1 MNSGTVSR
9 VDVILEING
18 AERISC
24 QLKRHLSP
32 IAVGLITR
40 MLPLKGNAHHMGQSV
55 VYFETKINS
64 GIERKRTDFKKG
76 DIAFLPTEGSIC
88 FYMDDVFGGKLMT
101 IIGKITD
108 GVEKLK
114 AVKSSDV
121 LSLSRN
127 WFV

>member
-1 MNSGTVSR
+1 MQSGTVSR
-9 VDVILEING
+9 IDIILGINDKT
-18 AERISC
+18 RITC

-32 IAVGLITR
+32 LTVGLITR
-40 MLPLKGNAHHMGQSV
+40 MLPLNGNAHYMGKSI

-88 FYMDDVFGGKLMT
+88 FYTDDVFGGKLMS
-101 IIGKITD
+101 IVGKITGD
-108 GVEKLK
+108 IAKLK

-127 WFV
+127 

>member
-1 MNSGTVSR
+1 MHSGTVSR

-32 IAVGLITR
+32 MTVGLIIR

-55 VYFETKINS
+55 VYFETRINS
-64 GIERKRTDFKKG
+64 GIERKRTDFKKA
-76 DIAFLPTEGSIC
+76 DIAFLPTEGCIC
-88 FYMDDVFGGKLMT
+88 FYMDDVFGGKQMT
-101 IIGKITD
+101 IVGKITGD
-108 GVEKLK
+108 IKKLK
-114 AVKSSDV
+114 AIKSSDV

-127 WFV
+127 

>member
-1 MNSGTVSR
+1 MYSGTVSR
-9 VDVILEING
+9 VDVILEINST
-18 AERISC
+18 ERISC

-32 IAVGLITR
+32 MTVGLITR

-55 VYFETKINS
+55 VYFETRINS

-101 IIGKITD
+101 IVGKIT
-108 GVEKLK
+108 GNIEKLK

-127 WFV
+127 

>member
-1 MNSGTVSR
+1 MCSGTVSKI
-9 VDVILEING
+9 DVILEANCREKIK
-18 AERISC
+18 C

-32 IAVGLITR
+32 MTVGLITR
-40 MLPLKGNAHHMGQSV
+40 MLPLEGNVHQMGRSIM
-55 VYFETKINS
+55 YFETGINS

-88 FYMDDVFGGKLMT
+88 FYMDDISDGKPMT

-108 GVEKLK
+108 GINKLSET
-114 AVKSSDV
+114 KSSDI

-127 WFV
+127 

>member
-1 MNSGTVSR
+1 MHTGTVSR
-9 VDVILEING
+9 VDVILKINDI
-18 AERISC
+18 ERISC

-32 IAVGLITR
+32 MTVGLITR
-40 MLPLKGNAHHMGQSV
+40 MLPLKGNAHQMGQSV
-55 VYFETKINS
+55 VYFETRINS

-127 WFV
+127 

>member
-1 MNSGTVSR
+1 MHPGTVSR
-9 VDVILEING
+9 VNVILEING

-127 WFV
+127 

>member
-1 MNSGTVSR
+1 MDSETVSK
-9 VDVILEING
+9 INITLKIN
-18 AERISC
+18 EQIRIPC

-32 IAVGLITR
+32 ITVGLITR
-40 MLPLKGNAHHMGQSV
+40 MLPLTGNVHLMSQSV

-88 FYMDDVFGGKLMT
+88 FYNDDVFGGKPMT
-101 IIGKITD
+101 VVGKIT
-108 GVEKLK
+108 GNIEKLK

-127 WFV
+127 

>member
-1 MNSGTVSR
+1 MHSGTVSR

-32 IAVGLITR
+32 MTVGLITR

-55 VYFETKINS
+55 VYFETRINS

-76 DIAFLPTEGSIC
+76 DIAFLPIEGSIC
-88 FYMDDVFGGKLMT
+88 FHLNDVFDGKPMT
-101 IIGKITD
+101 IIGKILGDTD
-108 GVEKLK
+108 KLNE
-114 AVKSSDV
+114 VKSSDI
-121 LSLSRN
+121 LSISRN
-127 WFV
+127 

>member
-1 MNSGTVSR
+1 MYSGTVSK
-9 VDVILEING
+9 VEAILEINNN
-18 AERISC
+18 ERISC

-32 IAVGLITR
+32 MTVGLITR
-40 MLPLKGNAHHMGQSV
+40 MLPLKGNVHHMGQSV
-55 VYFETKINS
+55 VYFETRINS

-76 DIAFLPTEGSIC
+76 DIAFLPTEGCIC

-127 WFV
+127 

>member
-1 MNSGTVSR
+1 MHSGTVSK
-9 VDVILEING
+9 VDLILKINDDEEIL
-18 AERISC
+18 C

-32 IAVGLITR
+32 MTVGLITR
-40 MLPLKGNAHHMGQSV
+40 LLPLKENAHHMGKSV

-88 FYMDDVFGGKLMT
+88 FYTDDVFGGKLMT
-101 IIGKITD
+101 IVGKITGD
-108 GVEKLK
+108 ITKLK

-127 WFV
+127 